1 MAEKTTRFGLVMQIY
16 RSLSQQQEDE
26 IDRRFAVTVDT
37 MEIVQAGSHAIER
50 IIFCVDFHLVWTLHF
65 HES

>member
-1 MAEKTTRFGLVMQIY
+1 MQIY

-26 IDRRFAVTVDT
+26 IDRRFAVTIDT